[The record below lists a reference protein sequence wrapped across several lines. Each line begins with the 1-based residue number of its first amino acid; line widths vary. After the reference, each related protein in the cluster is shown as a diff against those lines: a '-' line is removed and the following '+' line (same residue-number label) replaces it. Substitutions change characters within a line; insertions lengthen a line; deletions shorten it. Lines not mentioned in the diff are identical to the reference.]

1 MSGQRHAVTQLIGP
15 ACDDNIPQHPYAA
28 AAGMTSSSRCCRC
41 SAVLNR
47 QETYCP
53 RCWWSWGCFVRRGGK
68 YELST
73 SCEALANRLGV
84 EFNYDPGRRSNPF
97 KCKLCQNIFNSGN
110 LEGHL
115 RVRHA
120 AALRGHQPVDI
131 TTPPYLLVLHV
142 SGATDAS
149 ISQIIRGTYTT
160 SEWHHGKPVYRKVC
174 QDAPS
179 ITVLIYYWDGRDNA
193 WDEGWWFSPELGA
206 DTVYAYSEA
215 TSGSNL
221 PPASGWVVYSSAGV
235 VHDNKLNILMNLEP
249 KKDRHPV
256 GRPSHNPVDKPLSAY
271 DVVEQVEP
279 IVYVSGCS
287 SAAVSCTIRG
297 AYILSAWNHEKP
309 VYRKL
314 QQQASDSTV
323 LIYYWGKPGAVC
335 QEGWRFGAS
344 LDDQTV
350 WAFNESQP
358 QALSL
363 PLLGWKVPH
372 DGDVDDKLNI
382 STEPDTDL
390 SVEVVWEFLS
400 TDWQPVSRE
409 MQNEL
414 ESRWVK
420 GWDAAEG
427 DDDGIF
433 CISTNGYTYGIDCHD
448 MLQRNLDT
456 GRSREIRRTQRLQPP
471 VIPELFQNL
480 QRSLQRE
487 IQAHMAEKSELAA
500 RVVEL
505 EQQVDSWKSCQA
517 TVADLKQQIYDL
529 EPCQVQHEERMVML
543 EPWRMSRQLDMNVRA
558 EVPLEDGL
566 YATLQKALIS
576 ACPADHRGD
585 CSYARSLNITG
596 LEQVHNIRLWKSYE
610 FRKEQVK
617 KELEGSRVPKVT
629 SGFSGCS
636 WAKLDSTVNEIWV
649 LHGTTP
655 DKVDLI
661 VNFGFDE
668 RLARERGLYG
678 QGVYFTDQTCKAFQY
693 SGAGRQAEGC
703 FIITRLILGEPHY
716 ARGPLPQ
723 VKVEPLRDPK
733 DTSKG
738 RCHSVIAA
746 PGTPSGNGATQV
758 HRELVIFNGAQA
770 YPEMIVCIRK

>member
-1 MSGQRHAVTQLIGP
+1 MRP
-15 ACDDNIPQHPYAA
+15 
-28 AAGMTSSSRCCRC
+28 
-41 SAVLNR
+41 
-47 QETYCP
+47 
-53 RCWWSWGCFVRRGGK
+53 GGW

-73 SCEALANRLGV
+73 SCEAVANRLGV
-84 EFNYDPGRRSNPF
+84 KFIDDPGRRSNPF
-97 KCKLCQNIFNSGN
+97 HCRLCQSVFNSGN
-110 LEGHL
+110 LEKHL

-120 AALRGHQPVDI
+120 ASLRGRQHEDM

-149 ISQIIRGTYTT
+149 INQIIQGTYTT
-160 SEWHHGKPVYRKVC
+160 SEWHHGKPVYRKDR
-174 QDAPS
+174 QDAS
-179 ITVLIYYWDGRDNA
+179 DITVLIYYWDGRDDARN
-193 WDEGWWFSPELGA
+193 EGWWFSPELGA

-215 TSGSNL
+215 TNGSNL
-221 PPASGWVVYSSAGV
+221 PPASGWEVFSSAGIV
-235 VHDNKLNILMNLEP
+235 DDNQLNILLNLEP

-256 GRPSHNPVDKPLSAY
+256 GLPSHNPVDKPMSAF

-287 SAAVSCTIRG
+287 SRMRG
-297 AYILSAWNHEKP
+297 AYILSAWNHGKP

-314 QQQASDSTV
+314 HKQASDSTV
-323 LIYYWGKPGAVC
+323 LIYYCAKPGATC

-350 WAFNESQP
+350 WAFNESEP

-372 DGDVDDKLNI
+372 DGDVDDQLNI

-400 TDWQPVSRE
+400 TDWQPVSCE

-414 ESRWVK
+414 ENRWVK
-420 GWDAAEG
+420 GWEDAED

-433 CISTNGYTYGIDCHD
+433 CVSTKGYTYAIDCHD
-448 MLQRNLDT
+448 MFQRNLDT
-456 GRSREIRRTQRLQPP
+456 GRSREIRRTQRLEPP

-487 IQAHMAEKSELAA
+487 IQAHIDEKSVLAA

-505 EQQVDSWKSCQA
+505 EQQVESWKSCQA
-517 TVADLKQQIYDL
+517 TVADLKQQICHL
-529 EPCQVQHEERMVML
+529 EAFEVQHEERMVML

-566 YATLQKALIS
+566 FVTLQEALVS
-576 ACPADHRGD
+576 AFPADHRGD
-585 CSYARSLNITG
+585 CCYARSLTITG
-596 LEQVHNIRLWKSYE
+596 LEQIHNIRLWKNYE

-617 KELEGSRVPKVT
+617 KELEGSRIPEVSSSFT
-629 SGFSGCS
+629 GCK
-636 WAKLDSTVNEIWV
+636 WAKLDPTVNEIWV

-661 VNFGFDE
+661 ASFGFDE

-723 VKVEPLRDPK
+723 VKVEPPRDPK
-733 DTSKG
+733 DASKG
-738 RCHSVIAA
+738 RCHSVIAS

-758 HRELVIFNGAQA
+758 HRELVIFDGAQA
-770 YPEMIVCIRK
+770 YPEMIVHIRK